1 MAFWKPGTSAPG
13 SSLDRAADRAP
24 ALVLTAAPTLKLPI
38 LAHRRVLL
46 YAIEKFGFTIL
57 IGQTGSGKSTQLPQ
71 FLHEAGW
78 TADGRQVAICEPR
91 RIAATS
97 LASRV
102 AAEAGWVLG
111 EEVGYAIRFEELT
124 SKRTSIKYLTD
135 GMLFRELMLDPL
147 LSRYSVVVVD
157 EAHERSC
164 YTDLLLSVLKKI
176 QAIRKDL
183 RVVVCSATLDAEHL
197 RDYFNAPSA
206 LHAREDNATIVSIEG
221 RMYPVEI
228 AYLEQPTENYITSA
242 VVTVMEIH
250 LTQPRGDILVFL
262 TGKEEIDEVSSQLL
276 ERSQELRAG
285 SLEMSIIPFHAA
297 LPPEE
302 QLWAFQPARNR
313 DARKVIIATNVAEAS
328 VTIEGIKYVVD
339 SGLVKL
345 RKFDVN
351 QGIDVLTV
359 CPVSK
364 ASAIQ
369 RAGRAGRTSPGK
381 CFRLY
386 TEEDYNSLAQQTE
399 PEICRT
405 ELTTVIL
412 QLKALGIDNVVKGFE
427 FLDPPSSLLVERA
440 LEFLFALGALD
451 ESGRLTNEL
460 GLKMAEMPVE
470 PMMAKTLLESGKFGC
485 SEEIVTIAAM
495 TSVQNVFVGGNTEEV
510 NQILHRPFIATEG
523 DHFTYLNVFNSFV
536 KDGRSSA
543 KWCAKYRLNFK
554 ALSRAINIRGQL
566 VKYLKKFGI
575 GLVSCGADSQKVRK
589 CLVSGYFKNVAL
601 MKDDGSYR
609 SCRDGNIMFVHPS
622 SVMFNRKPETGFVVY
637 HEITETKKK
646 LMRDLTVIESDWL
659 TELAGHYYQVKLKKN
674 N

>member
-1 MAFWKPGTSAPG
+1 MAFWKPGTAAPG

-24 ALVLTAAPTLKLPI
+24 ALVLTAAPGLKLPI
-38 LAHRRVLL
+38 LAHRHALL
-46 YAIEKFGFTIL
+46 YAIERFGFTIL

-102 AAEAGWVLG
+102 ATEAGYVLG
-111 EEVGYAIRFEELT
+111 GEVGYAIRFEELT
-124 SKRTSIKYLTD
+124 SKRTRIKYLTD
-135 GMLFRELMLDPL
+135 
-147 LSRYSVVVVD
+147 VVVD

-164 YTDLLLSVLKKI
+164 YTDLLLGVLKKI

-197 RDYFNAPSA
+197 RDYFNDQSA
-206 LHAREDNATIVSIEG
+206 SQAGSDNATIISIEG

-228 AYLEQPTENYITSA
+228 AYLEKPY
-242 VVTVMEIH
+242 
-250 LTQPRGDILVFL
+250 
-262 TGKEEIDEVSSQLL
+262 GKLYNFNCSHSHGNSFDLIV
-276 ERSQELRAG
+276 
-285 SLEMSIIPFHAA
+285 
-297 LPPEE
+297 
-302 QLWAFQPARNR
+302 
-313 DARKVIIATNVAEAS
+313 ATNVAEAS
-328 VTIEGIKYVVD
+328 VTSK
-339 SGLVKL
+339 GLSTSSILASSKL

-351 QGIDVLTV
+351 QGIDVLSV

-369 RAGRAGRTSPGK
+369 RTGRAGRTSRESVSGSILK
-381 CFRLY
+381 RTTTLFSTNR
-386 TEEDYNSLAQQTE
+386 T
-399 PEICRT
+399 EICRT

-412 QLKALGIDNVVKGFE
+412 QLKALGIDNVVEGFE

-440 LEFLFALGALD
+440 LEFLYALGALD

-460 GLKMAEMPVE
+460 GLKMAECLVE
-470 PMMAKTLLESGKFGC
+470 SSWNQKNSVFTRNRDNC
-485 SEEIVTIAAM
+485 SNDLC
-495 TSVQNVFVGGNTEEV
+495 QNVFVGASSEEV
-510 NQILHRPFIATEG
+510 NQIIHHPFIATEG
-523 DHFTYLNVFNSFV
+523 DHFTYLNVYNSFI
-536 KDGRSSA
+536 KEGRSSA
-543 KWCAKYRLNFK
+543 KWCAKHRLNFK

-566 VKYLKKFGI
+566 VKYLKKFGV
-575 GLVSCGADSQKVRK
+575 GLVSCGNDEQKVRR

-609 SCRDGNIMFVHPS
+609 GCRDGNVMFVHPS
-622 SVMFNRKPETGFVVY
+622 SVMFNRKPETGYVVY

-646 LMRDLTVIESDWL
+646 LMRDLTVIDSDWL
-659 TELAGHYYQVKLKKN
+659 TELAGHYYQVKDKN
-674 N
+674 K

>member
-1 MAFWKPGTSAPG
+1 MAFWKPGTAAPG

-24 ALVLTAAPTLKLPI
+24 ALVLTAAPGLKLPI
-38 LAHRRVLL
+38 LAHRR
-46 YAIEKFGFTIL
+46 
-57 IGQTGSGKSTQLPQ
+57 KSTQLPQ

-102 AAEAGWVLG
+102 ATEAGYVLG

-124 SKRTSIKYLTD
+124 SKRTRIKYLTD

-164 YTDLLLSVLKKI
+164 YTDLLLGVLKKI
-176 QAIRKDL
+176 QAIRRIFELLSVRLLSMLSICATTSMINPRHKQGRIMPQLSASKAECTQWKL
-183 RVVVCSATLDAEHL
+183 RTLRTYGKLYNFNCSHSHGNSFDC
-197 RDYFNAPSA
+197 
-206 LHAREDNATIVSIEG
+206 
-221 RMYPVEI
+221 
-228 AYLEQPTENYITSA
+228 
-242 VVTVMEIH
+242 
-250 LTQPRGDILVFL
+250 
-262 TGKEEIDEVSSQLL
+262 KEEIDEVCSQLL
-276 ERSQELRAG
+276 ERSQDLRSG

-302 QLWAFQPARNR
+302 QLYAFQPARNR
-313 DARKVIIATNVAEAS
+313 DARKVIVATNVAEAS

-351 QGIDVLTV
+351 QGIDVLSV

-369 RAGRAGRTSPGK
+369 R
-381 CFRLY
+381 
-386 TEEDYNSLAQQTE
+386 
-399 PEICRT
+399 T
-405 ELTTVIL
+405 ELTTVML

-440 LEFLFALGALD
+440 LEFLYALGALD

-470 PMMAKTLLESGKFGC
+470 PMMAKTCRKLLESEKFGC
-485 SEEIVTIAAM
+485 SQEIVTIAAM
-495 TSVQNVFVGGNTEEV
+495 TSNVFVGASSEEV
-510 NQILHRPFIATEG
+510 NQIIHHPFIATEG
-523 DHFTYLNVFNSFV
+523 DHFTYLNVYNSFI
-536 KDGRSSA
+536 KEGRSSA
-543 KWCAKYRLNFK
+543 KWCAKHRLNFK

-566 VKYLKKFGI
+566 VKYLKKFGV
-575 GLVSCGADSQKVRK
+575 GLVSCGNDEQKVRR

-609 SCRDGNIMFVHPS
+609 GCRDGNVMFVHPS
-622 SVMFNRKPETGFVVY
+622 SVMFNRKPETGYVVY

-646 LMRDLTVIESDWL
+646 LMRDLTVIDSDWL
-659 TELAGHYYQVKLKKN
+659 TELAGHYYQVKDKAK
-674 N
+674 